1 MGAVISVITM
11 RARHADIMNNNNN
24 KNQFSIITVS
34 RT

>member
-11 RARHADIMNNNNN
+11 RARHADIMNNNN